1 MNCRPCMLI
10 SACLLGVEC
19 RYDGGS
25 QSIDRLDSLMERYRL
40 IPICPEQMGG
50 LATPRTP
57 SERCGGRIVARDGRD
72 VSEAFLR
79 GADQACHIAR
89 LFGARLALLKARSP
103 SCGFGEIY
111 DGSFTG
117 RRIPGN
123 GITADALANMGVSI
137 FTEEN
142 IDALLDRIDSERTG
156 ESL

>member
-1 MNCRPCMLI
+1 MNRKPCMLI

-25 QSIDRLDSLMERYRL
+25 QSIEDLGRLMERFQL

-50 LATPRTP
+50 LATPRVP
-57 SERCGGRIVARDGRD
+57 SERLEGRVVTRDGGD
-72 VSEAFLR
+72 VTDAFSR
-79 GADQACHIAR
+79 GAVQACHIAR

-111 DGSFTG
+111 DGSFTC

-123 GITADALANMGVSI
+123 GVTADALADMGVLI
-137 FTEEN
+137 FTEEEV
-142 IDALLDRIDSERTG
+142 DALTDSIDRQK
-156 ESL
+156 SL